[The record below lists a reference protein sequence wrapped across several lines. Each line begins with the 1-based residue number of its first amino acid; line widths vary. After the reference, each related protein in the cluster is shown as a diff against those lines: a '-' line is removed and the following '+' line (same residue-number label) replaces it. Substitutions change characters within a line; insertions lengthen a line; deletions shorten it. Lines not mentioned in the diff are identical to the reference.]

1 MLVSACI
8 PALGCRMLSAAIEV
22 SIAEL
27 EEEVDAVVV
36 VVVFVFAPA
45 VDELVD
51 VLEVDVVA
59 VAIEAFG

>member
-1 MLVSACI
+1 
-8 PALGCRMLSAAIEV
+8 MLSAAIEV

-51 VLEVDVVA
+51 VLEVDVVP
-59 VAIEAFG
+59 VAIEAVG